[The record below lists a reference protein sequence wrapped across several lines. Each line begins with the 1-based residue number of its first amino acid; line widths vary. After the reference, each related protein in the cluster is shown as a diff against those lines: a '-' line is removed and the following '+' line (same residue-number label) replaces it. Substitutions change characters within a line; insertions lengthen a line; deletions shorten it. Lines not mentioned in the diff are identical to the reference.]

1 MSPLFALNLSLL
13 LLLPWYLVLG
23 AVFWRTRRKPA
34 TAAQRAFDA
43 ASLLLALLL
52 AALGGYWSLASADP
66 AAGAIWKQVL
76 ASLVGY
82 GLFLLVLALAF
93 GLRARAASRMDSA
106 PSRRATAA
114 E

>member
-1 MSPLFALNLSLL
+1 MNPVVALNLSLI

-23 AVFWRTRRKPA
+23 IAFWRTRRKPA
-34 TAAQRAFDA
+34 SGAQRGFDA
-43 ASLLLALLL
+43 ASLLLAL
-52 AALGGYWSLASADP
+52 AAAMLGGQWSMAHADP

-93 GLRARAASRMDSA
+93 LARRGGASR
-106 PSRRATAA
+106 PR
-114 E
+114 

>member
-1 MSPLFALNLSLL
+1 MSPLVTLNLSLL

-23 AVFWRTRRKPA
+23 VVFWRTRRRPA
-34 TAAQRAFDA
+34 TRRQRAFDA
-43 ASLLLALLL
+43 ASLMLALVS

-93 GLRARAASRMDSA
+93 GLRARAASRTDRA
-106 PSRRATAA
+106 PSRRPAAT

>member
-1 MSPLFALNLSLL
+1 MNPLVALNLSLI

-23 AVFWRTRRKPA
+23 IVYWRTRRKPA
-34 TAAQRAFDA
+34 SAAQRGFDA
-43 ASLLLALLL
+43 ASLLLALVA
-52 AALGGYWSLASADP
+52 AALGGYWSFGHADP
-66 AAGAIWKQVL
+66 GAGAIWKQVL

-93 GLRARAASRMDSA
+93 VARRFRAVKS
-106 PSRRATAA
+106 